1 MLGLCVFVCAGIEL
15 RETSVRYYE
24 SCMERKC
31 KPAYVC
37 LLGPQ
42 GIRPVYVCVFTSVSG
57 SVFMFMFVCV
67 FAEYITGHEYIM
79 SINPFRQQSPSSLED
94 LTLTQFPVH

>member
-1 MLGLCVFVCAGIEL
+1 RVRGEIRRERERVCVCVCVDVYRCVCVCAGIEL

-57 SVFMFMFVCV
+57 SVFMCMNVCVCVHVCEGCV
-67 FAEYITGHEYIM
+67 FAC
-79 SINPFRQQSPSSLED
+79 
-94 LTLTQFPVH
+94 V